1 MSAAKSLL
9 QLTQRKVVKSITLRG
24 SEDLMCVN
32 LFCEKVGGPCICRLE
47 RALSKEQLAT
57 TVEDLD
63 LSNNNLTQLPP
74 SLLKLTQLRVLN
86 LSQNQFMT
94 LNVESLSTLPH
105 LRHLNVCSNPLD
117 LPVIENLKRLL
128 PNATIVVD

>member
-1 MSAAKSLL
+1 MSLVKSLL
-9 QLTQRKVVKSITLRG
+9 QLTQSKVVKSIVLRG

-74 SLLKLTQLRVLN
+74 SLLKLTQLRTLN
-86 LSQNQFMT
+86 LSQNQLIT
-94 LNVESLSTLPH
+94 LDTQSLSALPH
-105 LRHLNVCSNPLD
+105 LEHLNVRNNPLD
-117 LPVIENLKRLL
+117 SPVVEELKRLL
-128 PNATIVVD
+128 PSATIVVI